1 MSYQTL
7 FVGIDVSKFKHD
19 IAIVNE
25 QKQLVGRPFVI
36 KDDLDGYQYLIGK
49 LDDSMQRYH
58 TQRCYIGLESTGDYW
73 KNIYYFLKQQP
84 QPFVVTVIN
93 PVQTRAHAKSELRR
107 ASTDAVNAKD
117 IARFMAEKQPPA
129 SFDRAPMLDNIKDI
143 DRQIYQLK
151 KQQTMTVNKLRIELT
166 KVAPEIEKNIANI
179 QGKQILA
186 LLAEFPTAELIANSS
201 CQQLATIRYGN
212 NNWALS
218 APFIEKVKALS
229 QHSIAYKTGL
239 GAGYAV
245 QSLVRGLRQFQ
256 REIDWL
262 KSQLVKLYQRV
273 TDQESLLATIPGI
286 SRETA
291 ILLEAYIGDVHRFSN
306 AKKFVAYF
314 GMNPT
319 VCTSGTS
326 QRASYLQK
334 KGNALVRHK
343 LFMAVLGM
351 IRREIDPI
359 HGYYKRLVDAGKP
372 KLVAI
377 GAAMRKLLV
386 IIYYMLSKNEP
397 FKN

>member
-7 FVGIDVSKFKHD
+7 FVGIDVSKYKHD

-25 QKQLVGRPFVI
+25 QKQFVGRPFVI
-36 KDDLDGYQYLIGK
+36 NDDRDGYHHLIGK
-49 LDDSMQRYH
+49 LDELMRRYH

-73 KNIYYFLKQQP
+73 KNIYYYLKQQP

-107 ASTDAVNAKD
+107 ASTDAVNARD
-117 IARFMAEKQPPA
+117 IALFMAEKQPPA
-129 SFDRAPMLDNIKDI
+129 SFDRTPMLDNIKDL
-143 DRQIYQLK
+143 DRQIYLLK

-166 KVAPEIEKNIANI
+166 KVAPEIEKNISNI

-186 LLAEFPTAELIANSS
+186 LLAEFPTAELITNSS

-212 NNWALS
+212 NNWTLS

-229 QHSIAYKTGL
+229 QHSIAYKTGW
-239 GAGYAV
+239 GAGDAV
-245 QSLVRGLRQFQ
+245 QSLVRCIGQFQ
-256 REIDWL
+256 REIQWL
-262 KSQLVKLYQRV
+262 QGQSVKLYQRV

-291 ILLEAYIGDVHRFSN
+291 IVLEAYIGDVHRFPN
-306 AKKFVAYF
+306 VKKFVAYF

-319 VCTSGTS
+319 VCTSGIS
-326 QRASYLQK
+326 KRSSYLQK
-334 KGNALVRHK
+334 KGNAMVRHK

-351 IRREIDPI
+351 IRREIKPI
-359 HGYYKRLVDAGKP
+359 DAYYKRLVEAGKP